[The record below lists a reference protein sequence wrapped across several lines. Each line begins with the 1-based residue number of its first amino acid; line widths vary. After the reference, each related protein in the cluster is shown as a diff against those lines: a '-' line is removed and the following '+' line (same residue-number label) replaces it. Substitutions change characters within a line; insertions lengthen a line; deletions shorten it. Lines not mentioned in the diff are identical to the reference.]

1 MQRSGFTYLVGL
13 ALMLFEPER
22 RAWQGRLSLARVF
35 WVYGVLSSIGIGAL
49 YVLAGESG
57 RLNLQQAVLVV
68 LVAYTVWILVAVW
81 RCAEHAAPRWRMVA
95 RSLTVAWA
103 VNTVMVAGFLQLE
116 LLATRLGA

>member
-1 MQRSGFTYLVGL
+1 MVPAIGARSV
-13 ALMLFEPER
+13 
-22 RAWQGRLSLARVF
+22 
-35 WVYGVLSSIGIGAL
+35 SSIFIASITSSGAFFATLSPGATRMRVTRAGIGAL

-57 RLNLQQAVLVV
+57 RSNLPQAVLIV

-81 RCAEHAAPRWRMVA
+81 RCAEQASPRWRMVA

-116 LLATRLGA
+116 LLAARLGA